1 MVKKLFKIILYIITS
16 LLSFI
21 FLYAIVAFILSIIL
35 INKKTDPNSNIEA
48 YIHTNGVHTDIVL
61 PIKVDSI
68 DWSNNIKFTDTKGND
83 STVKYISFGWGD
95 RGFYLETPTWAELK
109 FSTAFKA
116 VSGLSRTAMHVT
128 YYKSIDLDKNTRK
141 IMLSKRQFYQ
151 LLKYIDDSFVKDEK
165 GGYLNIKTN
174 MVYGNNDA
182 FYEAKGSYSLFNT
195 CNSWANTAL
204 KKCEQKASLWTP
216 LDKGIFYH
224 Y

>member
-48 YIHTNGVHTDIVL
+48 YIHTNGVHTDIAL

-195 CNSWANTAL
+195 CNSWANAAL